1 VTGHFSRLAD
11 EVLQRSPWA
20 QTGRC
25 PRASWA
31 GFAELLGLASVA
43 PGGGSLFLV
52 CIPFLVQSFIR
63 LNRGRR
69 FIPLLIAVISLINQG
84 LTPGDAAVI
93 PTALTNRRYAEGI
106 KPGCKNGSCRKL
118 ELMRVIKLF
127 NILAITLFLGL
138 SAADCL
144 AQTTPSGD
152 VVMVLPFENTS
163 NRPEYNWVGESFAD
177 SLAELLNKPGL
188 LVVSSDER
196 ELAYQRLRLPE
207 TVIPSRATA
216 IKLARESKATMVVIG
231 SYSITPVQDES
242 KPDKGKDDKE
252 KSPTEAL
259 VQMTAR
265 VIKVNEGRML
275 GEVLY
280 GGWATQQF
288 DFGGPLTTLQTIHGR
303 LAYQILYQ
311 RDKALPYSQNQLVD
325 EATKV
330 PQRAFEAYVKAVLLS
345 ERDSR
350 RINYLKNALR
360 YYADALGGAIYPQA
374 AFELGRFYM
383 LDGKW
388 KDATEYFIKVQKK
401 DPHYVE
407 AAFYAALGYA
417 KVGDFGHALAAIVP
431 LSSDVPLIGI
441 YNNAGAIAVQASR
454 EEKKDGERARLLE
467 QGTSFL
473 TRAAESSPDDPL
485 VHFNYALALFLAG
498 KYAEAADQLKPVITA
513 DPRDGQ
519 AYFLYAKSLEK
530 TGKTE
535 TANAADDQARRFLQ
549 TYAKWQTEWQK
560 SQSVNGVSLRMRD
573 VLNRD
578 DVANL
583 RRETEIRENAGTGK
597 EDLLAKARDLYQAGR
612 DDEALPELHRVV
624 MLEPTNAEA
633 YLLSGR
639 INQRRGDQEA
649 AIAALKTAIFW
660 DPKLIDAHILLG
672 RIFLERGDR
681 GEATKFAASAMI
693 IDSNNQEAIALQRQV
708 TMGKN

>member
-1 VTGHFSRLAD
+1 LLLERTVSNQPLKLR
-11 EVLQRSPWA
+11 Q
-20 QTGRC
+20 
-25 PRASWA
+25 ASNSGA
-31 GFAELLGLASVA
+31 KNRN
-43 PGGGSLFLV
+43 
-52 CIPFLVQSFIR
+52 IR
-63 LNRGRR
+63 IGN
-69 FIPLLIAVISLINQG
+69 
-84 LTPGDAAVI
+84 
-93 PTALTNRRYAEGI
+93 
-106 KPGCKNGSCRKL
+106 L
-118 ELMRVIKLF
+118 ELMRSIKLF
-127 NILAITLFLGL
+127 NILVVSLFIGL
-138 SAADCL
+138 YAANSF
-144 AQTTPSGD
+144 AQSTSGGD

-188 LVVSSDER
+188 LVVSTDER
-196 ELAYQRLRLPE
+196 ELAYQRLRIPE

-216 IKLARESKATMVVIG
+216 IKLAREARATMVVIG
-231 SYSITPVQDES
+231 SYSITPVQDEA
-242 KPDKGKDDKE
+242 KQDKAKDDQE

-259 VQMTAR
+259 VQVTAR
-265 VIKVNEGRML
+265 VIKVNEGRTL
-275 GEVLY
+275 GEVLD
-280 GGWATQQF
+280 GGWATRQF
-288 DFGGPLTTLQTIHGR
+288 DFGGPLTTLQNIHGR

-311 RDKALPYSQNQLVD
+311 REKAFAFSQNQLVQ

-330 PQRAFEAYVKAVLLS
+330 PQRAFEPYVKGVLLS
-345 ERDSR
+345 ERDPR
-350 RINYLKNALR
+350 RANYLKNAFR
-360 YYADALGGAIYPQA
+360 FYSDANGGAVYPQA

-383 LDGKW
+383 LEGKW
-388 KDATEYFIKVQKK
+388 KDATEYFIKLQKK

-417 KVGDFGHALAAIVP
+417 KLGDLGHALAAIVP
-431 LSSDVPLIGI
+431 LSADVPLIGI

-454 EEKKDGERARLLE
+454 EEKKEDERARLLE
-467 QGTSFL
+467 QGSSFL
-473 TRAAESSPDDPL
+473 SRAAESSPDDPL

-530 TGKTE
+530 TGKSD
-535 TANAADDQARRFLQ
+535 TANAADDQARRFLL

-583 RRETEIRENAGTGK
+583 RRETEIRESAGTGK

-681 GEATKFAASAMI
+681 GEAMKYATSAMN

>member
-1 VTGHFSRLAD
+1 M
-11 EVLQRSPWA
+11 
-20 QTGRC
+20 
-25 PRASWA
+25 
-31 GFAELLGLASVA
+31 ELLMRTTLKRLFSGLAV
-43 PGGGSLFLV
+43 GLFLTL
-52 CIPFLVQSFIR
+52 CGANSFGQSA
-63 LNRGRR
+63 
-69 FIPLLIAVISLINQG
+69 PAS
-84 LTPGDAAVI
+84 
-93 PTALTNRRYAEGI
+93 
-106 KPGCKNGSCRKL
+106 
-118 ELMRVIKLF
+118 
-127 NILAITLFLGL
+127 
-138 SAADCL
+138 
-144 AQTTPSGD
+144 D

-177 SLAELLNKPGL
+177 SLADLLNKPGL

-216 IKLARESKATMVVIG
+216 IKLAREAKATMVVIG
-231 SYSITPVQDES
+231 SYSITPVPDES
-242 KPDKGKDDKE
+242 KTDNSKGE
-252 KSPTEAL
+252 RENASTEAL
-259 VQMTAR
+259 VQVTAR
-265 VIKVNEGRML
+265 VIKVNEGRNL
-275 GEVLY
+275 GEVLD
-280 GGWATQQF
+280 GGWATRQF
-288 DFGGPLTTLQTIHGR
+288 DFGGPLTTLQNIHGR

-311 RDKALPYSQNQLVD
+311 REKAFAFSQNQLVQ

-345 ERDSR
+345 EREPKR
-350 RINYLKNALR
+350 ANYLKNALR
-360 YYADALGGAIYPQA
+360 FYADANGGAIYTQA
-374 AFELGRFYM
+374 AFELGRFFM
-383 LDGKW
+383 IDGKW
-388 KDATEYFIKVQKK
+388 KDATEYFIKLQKK
-401 DPHYVE
+401 DPHYAE

-417 KVGDFGHALAAIVP
+417 KMGDLGHAMAAIVP

-454 EEKKDGERARLLE
+454 EEKKEDERARLLA

-485 VHFNYALALFLAG
+485 VHFNYALALFLSG
-498 KYAEAADQLKPVITA
+498 QYAEAADQLKPVISA

-530 TGKTE
+530 IGKTE
-535 TANAADDQARRFLQ
+535 TANAADDQARRYLQ

-560 SQSVNGVSLRMRD
+560 SQTVNGISLRMRD

-578 DVANL
+578 DVSKVIRDQAIAAN
-583 RRETEIRENAGTGK
+583 TPGSGT
-597 EDLLAKARDLYQAGR
+597 EDLLAKARDLYQEGR

-681 GEATKFAASAMI
+681 GEAAKYAASAMT
-693 IDSNNQEAIALQRQV
+693 IDPNNQEAIALQRQV
-708 TMGKN
+708 TMGKS

>member
-1 VTGHFSRLAD
+1 
-11 EVLQRSPWA
+11 
-20 QTGRC
+20 
-25 PRASWA
+25 
-31 GFAELLGLASVA
+31 
-43 PGGGSLFLV
+43 
-52 CIPFLVQSFIR
+52 
-63 LNRGRR
+63 
-69 FIPLLIAVISLINQG
+69 
-84 LTPGDAAVI
+84 
-93 PTALTNRRYAEGI
+93 
-106 KPGCKNGSCRKL
+106 
-118 ELMRVIKLF
+118 MRPIKLF
-127 NILAITLFLGL
+127 NLLAIGL
-138 SAADCL
+138 LLALYAANSF
-144 AQTTPSGD
+144 AQGTQGAPSGD

-177 SLAELLNKPGL
+177 SLADLLNKPGL
-188 LVVSSDER
+188 LVISSDER

-216 IKLARESKATMVVIG
+216 IKLAREARATMVVIG
-231 SYSITPVQDES
+231 SYSITPVQSES
-242 KPDKGKDDKE
+242 KTDKSKDDPE
-252 KSPTEAL
+252 KLSTEAL
-259 VQMTAR
+259 VQVTAR
-265 VIKVNEGRML
+265 VIKVNEGRTL
-275 GEVLY
+275 GEVLD
-280 GGWATQQF
+280 GGWATRQF
-288 DFGGPLTTLQTIHGR
+288 DFGGPLTTLQNIHGR

-311 RDKALPYSQNQLVD
+311 REKAFAFSQNQLVQ

-330 PQRAFEAYVKAVLLS
+330 PQRAFEAYVKGVLLS
-345 ERDSR
+345 ERHPKR
-350 RINYLKNALR
+350 ENYLKNALKF
-360 YYADALGGAIYPQA
+360 YADANGGAVYPQA
-374 AFELGRFYM
+374 AFELGRFY
-383 LDGKW
+383 LAEGKW
-388 KDATEYFIKVQKK
+388 KDATENFIKLQKK

-417 KVGDFGHALAAIVP
+417 KLGDLGHALAAIVP
-431 LSSDVPLIGI
+431 LSADFPLIGI

-454 EEKKDGERARLLE
+454 EEKKEAERARLLE

-498 KYAEAADQLKPVITA
+498 KYTDAADQLKPVISA

-535 TANAADDQARRFLQ
+535 TANAADDQARRYLQ

-560 SQSVNGVSLRMRD
+560 SQSVNSLSLRMRD

-583 RRETEIRENAGTGK
+583 IRETTIRENVGSGS
-597 EDLLAKARDLYQAGR
+597 EDLLAKARGLYQAGR

-672 RIFLERGDR
+672 RIFLDRGDR
-681 GEATKFAASAMI
+681 GEAIKFATSAMN

>member
-1 VTGHFSRLAD
+1 MRIVFDRLFS
-11 EVLQRSPWA
+11 
-20 QTGRC
+20 
-25 PRASWA
+25 
-31 GFAELLGLASVA
+31 GFAIAILLTVCAANSFGQSSA
-43 PGGGSLFLV
+43 GS
-52 CIPFLVQSFIR
+52 
-63 LNRGRR
+63 
-69 FIPLLIAVISLINQG
+69 
-84 LTPGDAAVI
+84 
-93 PTALTNRRYAEGI
+93 
-106 KPGCKNGSCRKL
+106 
-118 ELMRVIKLF
+118 
-127 NILAITLFLGL
+127 
-138 SAADCL
+138 
-144 AQTTPSGD
+144 D

-177 SLAELLNKPGL
+177 SLADLLSKPGL

-216 IKLARESKATMVVIG
+216 IKLAREAKASLMVIG
-231 SYSITPVQDES
+231 TYSVIPAEDDSKSDNPKVEKDKSSAEGYVQ
-242 KPDKGKDDKE
+242 
-252 KSPTEAL
+252 L
-259 VQMTAR
+259 TAR
-265 VIKVNEGRML
+265 VIKVNEGRTL
-275 GEVLY
+275 GQMFE
-280 GGWATQQF
+280 GGWATRQF
-288 DFGGPLTTLQTIHGR
+288 DFGGPLTDLQKIHGR

-311 RDKALPYSQNQLVD
+311 RDPALPFSQNQLVQ

-330 PQRAFEAYVKAVLLS
+330 PQRAFEPYVKGVLLG
-345 ERDSR
+345 ERDPR
-350 RINYLKNALR
+350 RANYLKNALHFF
-360 YYADALGGAIYPQA
+360 ADASGGGIYPQA

-383 LDGKW
+383 LQGKW
-388 KDATEYFIKVQKK
+388 KDATDYFTKLQKK
-401 DPHYVE
+401 DPHYAE

-417 KVGDFGHALAAIVP
+417 KLGDLSHALAAIVP

-441 YNNAGAIAVQASR
+441 YNNAGAIAVQAAR
-454 EEKKDGERARLLE
+454 EEKKNDERARLLS

-473 TRAAESSPDDPL
+473 ARAAESSSDDPL
-485 VHFNYALALFLAG
+485 VHFNYALALFLSG
-498 KYAEAADQLKPVITA
+498 KYAEAAEQLKPVISA

-519 AYFLYAKSLEK
+519 AYFLYAKSLER

-535 TANAADDQARRFLQ
+535 TANAADDQARRWLP
-549 TYAKWQTEWQK
+549 TYAKSQTEWQK
-560 SQSVNGVSLRMRD
+560 SQTVSGVSPRMRD

-578 DVANL
+578 DVSSL
-583 RRETEIRENAGTGK
+583 VRGSTEATGPGTGA

-681 GEATKFAASAMI
+681 SEATKYATSAMT